1 MIFDEMDTG
10 LMKNSI
16 PQSQVIWVIWA
27 HHCANL
33 YMLRKKNEFVI
44 HSNINELKSII
55 QKEYFIF
62 IYFMCLLLI
71 GDFWSVMLQTDF
83 T

>member
-27 HHCANL
+27 HHCSNL
-33 YMLRKKNEFVI
+33 HMLRKKNEFVI
-44 HSNINELKSII
+44 HSNIN
-55 QKEYFIF
+55 
-62 IYFMCLLLI
+62 
-71 GDFWSVMLQTDF
+71 
-83 T
+83 

>member
-27 HHCANL
+27 HHCSNL

-44 HSNINELKSII
+44 HSNIN
-55 QKEYFIF
+55 
-62 IYFMCLLLI
+62 
-71 GDFWSVMLQTDF
+71 
-83 T
+83 